1 MFSCYYKLNLGNEL
15 DIRRRQETVLP
26 EAREVSG
33 RPSHPQ
39 LHLVNKLQSVAVSG
53 FSNIIF
59 YNFFITYRLFI
70 NILLFD
76 GLQI

>member
-59 YNFFITYRLFI
+59 YNFFHHTY
-70 NILLFD
+70 
-76 GLQI
+76 